1 MHISQLPP
9 ELQEQLRAEQKKE
22 RQREAFILP
31 TQKVKLVSAG
41 RHHMVQFMTGHNTKK
56 AIERLSE
63 SEYVVLS
70 TGEVKEY
77 QRTEKRADRLDSLYR
92 TFRELRWI
100 INANFTGAS
109 NERFVTL
116 TFDGKDF
123 PRPTVGDI
131 DVLQKCV
138 RRFYRRLR
146 KKFGEI
152 VALWVLEPHAD
163 GHAHLHVLIKFLE
176 SRGYVEYNDL
186 ISAWGCGI
194 VDIRRLHDVD
204 NIGAYVS
211 AYLTDMPLSEIE
223 GGEIKESDEVVEKNG
238 KKYIKA
244 GRLQYYPSGKR
255 LYSITRNAKRA
266 TSQKMNYFSALRKI
280 GKEEPDY
287 ATSKKIPVGDKDL
300 KIVWQHFKADN

>member
-1 MHISQLPP
+1 MLISQLPP
-9 ELQEQLRAEQKKE
+9 ELQTQLRAEQKKE
-22 RQREAFILP
+22 RQREAVILP
-31 TQKVKLVSAG
+31 TEKVKLVSAG
-41 RHHMVQFMTGHNTKK
+41 QHHMVQYMTGYNKKK

-70 TGEVKEY
+70 TGEVKEF
-77 QRTEKRADRLDSLYR
+77 QSTEKRVERLDSLYR
-92 TFRELRWI
+92 TFRELRLI
-100 INANFTGAS
+100 INANFSGTA

-131 DVLQKCV
+131 EVLQKCV

-146 KKFGEI
+146 SKFGEI

-163 GHAHLHVLIKFLE
+163 GHAHLHVLIKFLDA
-176 SRGYVEYNDL
+176 RGYVEYNDL

-194 VDIRRLHDVD
+194 VNIRRLHDVD

-211 AYLTDMPLSEIE
+211 AYLTDIPLSEVDE
-223 GGEIKESDEVVEKNG
+223 GQIKESDEVVDKNG

-266 TSQKMNYFSALRKI
+266 TSQKMSYYSALRKI
-280 GKEEPDY
+280 GKEQPDY